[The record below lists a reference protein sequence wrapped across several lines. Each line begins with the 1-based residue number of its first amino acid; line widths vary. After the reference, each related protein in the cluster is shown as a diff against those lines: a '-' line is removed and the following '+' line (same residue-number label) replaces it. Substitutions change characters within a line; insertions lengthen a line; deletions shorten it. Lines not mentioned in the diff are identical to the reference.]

1 MLQPLKEEELNE
13 IYTWVDQIPLSRPK
27 KNIARD
33 FADGILMAEIMH
45 YFLPKLV
52 DMHNYSQANSVKQKK
67 YNWDTLNTKVFKR
80 IGFTLSKEQVDSVIS
95 CQSEAI
101 ERVLKFVQAKLEYY
115 LENNTNSAEKL
126 PQQGDSQIAPP
137 PLLANEWQ
145 KDQQIFELRETVEVL
160 EQKLHRMDELMKQKD
175 AKILR
180 YQQLLQQNGLL

>member
-13 IYTWVDQIPLSRPK
+13 IYTWVDQIPLTRPK

-115 LENNTNSAEKL
+115 LENNANSAEKQ
-126 PQQGDSQIAPP
+126 PQQADSQMAP

-145 KDQQIFELRETVEVL
+145 KDQQLFELRETIEVL